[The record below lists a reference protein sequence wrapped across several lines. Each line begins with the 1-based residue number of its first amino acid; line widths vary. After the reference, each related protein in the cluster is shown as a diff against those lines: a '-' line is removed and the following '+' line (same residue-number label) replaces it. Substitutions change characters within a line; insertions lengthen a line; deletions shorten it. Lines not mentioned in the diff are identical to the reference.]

1 MARQARFCR
10 PGRAHLVRLQAAPGA
25 SPLATSAQRDQF
37 VLWMAQGLGLASV
50 RLHGYAVLPEAVLLL
65 LTPQS
70 AADLSR
76 YVQGLARRAS
86 RARSTMSA
94 ESAESAGASP
104 PIQRAPAWAGRF
116 QSTLVQPGDWELA
129 AMVWIDRAADRAD
142 LAGAS
147 AWTWSSL
154 AAHCGEV
161 PSGGARP
168 PLLSAPDAYWQL
180 GNTPFAREAAYRE
193 RLAHGVAPP
202 QCQSLEAALRSG
214 LAAGDAAFLTELES
228 ESGRRLAP
236 ARRGRPR
243 MKVARD

>member
-25 SPLATSAQRDQF
+25 SPVATPGQRDQL
-37 VLWMAQGLGLASV
+37 VLWMAQGLSPASV

-86 RARSTMSA
+86 RARSTASA
-94 ESAESAGASP
+94 DAAGASSP
-104 PIQRAPAWAGRF
+104 TQRAPAWAGRF
-116 QSTLVQPGDWELA
+116 QSALVQPGDWELA

-142 LAGAS
+142 LAAI
-147 AWTWSSL
+147 WPWSSL
-154 AAHCGEV
+154 AAHCGEA
-161 PSGGARP
+161 PPGSARP

-193 RLAHGVAPP
+193 RLAHGVAPS
-202 QCQSLEAALRSG
+202 QSQALEAALRSG
-214 LAAGDAAFLTELES
+214 LAVGDTAFLTELES

-243 MKVARD
+243 MKVACS

>member
-37 VLWMAQGLGLASV
+37 VLWMAQGLSLASV

-86 RARSTMSA
+86 RARATA
-94 ESAESAGASP
+94 PAESAGASP

-116 QSTLVQPGDWELA
+116 QSALVQPGDWELT

-142 LAGAS
+142 LAGAD
-147 AWTWSSL
+147 AWPWSSL

-180 GNTPFAREAAYRE
+180 GNTPFAREAAYCE
-193 RLAHGVAPP
+193 RLAHGVEPP
-202 QCQSLEAALRSG
+202 QCQALEAALRSG
-214 LAAGDAAFLTELES
+214 LAVGDAAFLTELES

>member
-25 SPLATSAQRDQF
+25 SPLATSAQRDLF
-37 VLWMAQGLGLASV
+37 VLWMAQGLSLASV

-65 LTPQS
+65 LSPQS
-70 AADLSR
+70 AADLSH

-86 RARSTMSA
+86 RARATA
-94 ESAESAGASP
+94 SAESAGASP
-104 PIQRAPAWAGRF
+104 PIRRAPAWAGRF
-116 QSTLVQPGDWELA
+116 QSALVQPGVWELA

-142 LAGAS
+142 LAGAA
-147 AWTWSSL
+147 AWPWSSL

-202 QCQSLEAALRSG
+202 QCQALETALRSG
-214 LAAGDAAFLTELES
+214 LAVGDAAFLTELES

>member
-37 VLWMAQGLGLASV
+37 GLWMAQGLSLASV

-65 LTPQS
+65 LTPQT

-76 YVQGLARRAS
+76 YVQSLARRAS
-86 RARSTMSA
+86 RARATA
-94 ESAESAGASP
+94 PADSAGASP
-104 PIQRAPAWAGRF
+104 QIQRTSAWIGRF
-116 QSTLVQPGDWELA
+116 QSALVQPGDWELA
-129 AMVWIDRAADRAD
+129 AMVWIDRAADHTD
-142 LAGAS
+142 LAAAA
-147 AWTWSSL
+147 AWPWSSL
-154 AAHCGEV
+154 APHCGET
-161 PSGGARP
+161 PSAVARAAA
-168 PLLSAPDAYWQL
+168 LSAPDAYWQL

-193 RLAHGVAPP
+193 RLAHGIAPS
-202 QCQSLEAALRSG
+202 QRQALEAALRSG
-214 LAAGDAAFLTELES
+214 LAVGDTAFLTELES

-243 MKVARD
+243 MKVA